1 MLKARRKTRS
11 RSIDPKQQPPDPR
24 PATRDPPTRDRRA
37 KRGPAWLLALAAL
50 GCPACAPRAEFAQVR
65 ADWTP
70 DARAASGRPA
80 ALLFWAPWRRGRLPL
95 LQAFDRLARQRGAKM
110 DMAAVCIV
118 EDAEDLAALDL
129 SGTESVEHYAWKQP
143 LSAALEK
150 IGVFGLPALLVF
162 DNRGRPLHRLAASD
176 LDGRLEI
183 ADLADAIEAAAPP
196 DPRLAT
202 R

>member
-1 MLKARRKTRS
+1 M
-11 RSIDPKQQPPDPR
+11 DPKRQPPLTPNPQPLT
-24 PATRDPPTRDRRA
+24 PAAPQGA
-37 KRGPAWLLALAAL
+37 AWLLALAAL
-50 GCPACAPRAEFAQVR
+50 GCPACAPRAEFVQVR

-118 EDAEDLAALDL
+118 EDAADLAALDL
-129 SGTESVEHYAWKQP
+129 SGTDRVEHYAWKQP

-162 DNRGRPLHRLAASD
+162 DSRGRPLHRLAASD
-176 LDGRLEI
+176 LDGGLEI
-183 ADLADAIEAAAPP
+183 ADLADAVEAATPQGAPRTAGLP
-196 DPRLAT
+196 
-202 R
+202 